1 MTDEPPAP
9 SGPLNI
15 IRCNCKT
22 SSKSPCGLNTKCS
35 CRASGLKCVALCGD
49 CSGTECMNIS
59 DILSNYDGHEEGHE
73 DGHEDGHDDGHEE
86 LECDNQ
92 NMFQCI
98 FGL

>member
-1 MTDEPPAP
+1 
-9 SGPLNI
+9 
-15 IRCNCKT
+15 
-22 SSKSPCGLNTKCS
+22 
-35 CRASGLKCVALCGD
+35 
-49 CSGTECMNIS
+49 MNIS